1 VRLQKP
7 AAHNVFRGGC
17 VLSLSSSCCRRIG
30 VLFTALI
37 LAGLPSAHALA
48 GPHEDAA
55 AAQNAYARR
64 DFTKSLALATPAA
77 EAGNA
82 VAQTILGFHYDSGA
96 GVRQDPEAAVTW
108 FKKAAAQGY
117 ALGQFGLGTMY
128 ARGRGVP
135 QNPAEAV
142 KYYRLAAVQDL
153 ALARMAL
160 GRAYLIGDGVPQS
173 DAEALTWYREP
184 AEQGYAAAQAA
195 MGLAYYNGKGIA
207 ENKETGLMWL
217 TRAAEQDD
225 VNAQINLG
233 IIALDK
239 NTETDDKAAV
249 GWFRR
254 AALQGFVDAQNALGQ
269 AYSLGRGV
277 EKNLVLAYMWLE
289 LSAVDDYPE
298 AIADRDAL
306 RKEIAPAEVKQA
318 EKLARQCRQ
327 SQYQNCPQ

>member
-1 VRLQKP
+1 MHLFTLP
-7 AAHNVFRGGC
+7 PSFRRWIITLFGGFM
-17 VLSLSSSCCRRIG
+17 LSS
-30 VLFTALI
+30 LLQTQ
-37 LAGLPSAHALA
+37 ALA
-48 GPHEDAA
+48 GIAEDAK
-55 AAQNAYARR
+55 AAQDAYAKR

-96 GVRQDPEAAVTW
+96 GVRQNPEAAVTW

-117 ALGQFGLGTMY
+117 ALGQFGLGTMH

-135 QNPAEAV
+135 QNAAEAV

-160 GRAYLIGDGVPQS
+160 GRAYLIGDGVTQS

-207 ENKETGLMWL
+207 ENRETGLMWL
-217 TRAAEQDD
+217 ARAAEQND
-225 VNAQINLG
+225 VQAQINLG

-239 NTETDDKAAV
+239 NTAADDKVAV
-249 GWFRR
+249 DWFRR
-254 AALQGFVDAQNALGQ
+254 AAVQGFVEAQNALGQ
-269 AYSLGRGV
+269 AYSIGRGV
-277 EKNLVLAYMWLE
+277 EKNLTVAYMWLE
-289 LSAVDDYPE
+289 LSAIDDYPE

-306 RKEIAPAEVKQA
+306 RKEMSPAEVKQG
-318 EKLARQCRQ
+318 EKLARQCKQ
-327 SQYQNCPQ
+327 SQYQSCLQ

>member
-1 VRLQKP
+1 MCLFPLQP
-7 AAHNVFRGGC
+7 LFRRHIIASLIAFAWAAFSPLQVF
-17 VLSLSSSCCRRIG
+17 
-30 VLFTALI
+30 
-37 LAGLPSAHALA
+37 A
-48 GPHEDAA
+48 GPVEDAK
-55 AAQNAYARR
+55 AAQEAYAKR

-77 EAGNA
+77 DAGNA
-82 VAQTILGFHYDSGA
+82 VAQAILGFHYDSGA
-96 GVRQDPEAAVTW
+96 GVRQNPEAAVTW

-117 ALGQFGLGTMY
+117 ALGQFGLGTMF

-135 QNPAEAV
+135 QDPAEAA

-173 DAEALTWYREP
+173 DIEAVTWYREP
-184 AEQGYAAAQAA
+184 AEQGYAAAQGA

-225 VNAQINLG
+225 VQAQITLG

-239 NTETDDKAAV
+239 NTEGDDRAAV

-254 AALQGFVDAQNALGQ
+254 AAVQGFVDAQNALGQ

-277 EKNLVLAYMWLE
+277 ERNPTLAYMWFE

-306 RKEIAPAEVKQA
+306 RKEMNPADVKQA
-318 EKLARQCRQ
+318 EKLARQCKQ
-327 SQYQNCPQ
+327 SQYQSCPQ